1 MRTVI
6 HRAGAFALL
15 AIVATGCGGPPP
27 PPLPGT
33 GRWEAMASPPQG
45 EAGAFLTVGTSPLFW
60 TGTKVLVPS
69 SSGLLAYDPASSAW
83 STLNGPPLDYGVD
96 GTGCALAGDAFVTFG
111 ANACGPGTVDTGVS
125 AICPIAQVYRLST
138 DSTKAMSQVGAP
150 ATRNADTV
158 LSVGTQVLVWGGQAF
173 TTTAP
178 LENIIYGDGAVYDP
192 DRDAWTAIAP
202 NPASPPRGG
211 YSAVWT
217 GTEMLVWG
225 GTTGPMVSET
235 GPTAPETF
243 QAAAAGAAYNLAI
256 ATWRTMAARG
266 QPSAREGHVAV
277 WTGSA
282 MIVWGGGSYP
292 NPSLVSA
299 MLSDG
304 AAYDPSADAW
314 RPIRSAPEALLGAVA
329 VWTGT
334 EMLVWGGY
342 TNHGYR
348 YNPATDTWA
357 AMTTAGAPS
366 PRTPTGA
373 VWTGDSFLVWG
384 GYDDGDPPNSLSDGA
399 QWFPDS
405 TGGG

>member
-1 MRTVI
+1 
-6 HRAGAFALL
+6 
-15 AIVATGCGGPPP
+15 
-27 PPLPGT
+27 
-33 GRWEAMASPPQG
+33 MASPPQG
-45 EAGAFLTVGTSPLFW
+45 ETGTYLTAGTSLFW

-69 SSGLLAYDPASSAW
+69 TNGLFAYDPASSEW
-83 STLNGPPLDYGVD
+83 STLNGPPLDYTVE

-111 ANACGPGTVDTGVS
+111 ANACGPGTVVTGVS

-150 ATRNADTV
+150 TTRNAGTV
-158 LSVGTQVLVWGGQAF
+158 LSVRSQVLVWGGNAF
-173 TTTAP
+173 TTTPP
-178 LENIIYGDGAVYDP
+178 LDIIVYGDGALYDP

-202 NPASPPRGG
+202 NPASPPRDA

-217 GTEMLVWG
+217 GSEMLVWG
-225 GTTGPMVSET
+225 GETGPMVST
-235 GPTAPETF
+235 TDPTAPTRS
-243 QAAAAGAAYNLAI
+243 QPASAGAAYNVAT
-256 ATWRTMAARG
+256 ATWRTLAAGG
-266 QPSAREGHVAV
+266 QPSARQGHVAV
-277 WTGSA
+277 WTGRA

-292 NPSLVSA
+292 NPDLISA
-299 MLSDG
+299 ILSDG

-314 RPIRSAPEALLGAVA
+314 RPIHSAPEGLLGAVA

-348 YNPATDTWA
+348 YNPGTDTWA
-357 AMTTAGAPS
+357 AITTAGAPS